1 MSCHFLLQG
10 IFLTQASN
18 LNLLYLLHWQADSLP
33 VSHLGNSI
41 KLLPSTFRAVLSGVS
56 WCVTIYYLVIQGTL
70 ILYVSWIQENKSR
83 EVKGKRVRREFSVT
97 QYFKGKGLKFSFYV
111 FLKIP
116 FISPLPP
123 PFLIKKGSWVGEK
136 VQIKT
141 KSND

>member
-1 MSCHFLLQG
+1 M
-10 IFLTQASN
+10 
-18 LNLLYLLHWQADSLP
+18 
-33 VSHLGNSI
+33 
-41 KLLPSTFRAVLSGVS
+41 S